1 MSPGQ
6 EAKCQPRIV
15 GQDQHLHFLTKQQ
28 SGVGGPINTKA
39 GITRPPKKTEGASSE
54 RTRTQAI
61 RTACFKVPKGA
72 SLKKSLGNFMVMPNC
87 KQHCDQC
94 RQPAATQR
102 RAARLRT
109 GTVLGQECDI
119 QYSSGRQQSSQDSKP
134 QHRAQNVTPSR
145 DGCTGAS

>member
-1 MSPGQ
+1 M
-6 EAKCQPRIV
+6 E
-15 GQDQHLHFLTKQQ
+15 DTL
-28 SGVGGPINTKA
+28 INTGLIDKSHKLEPRPGSEVPTKNCRPRSAPPLSHKAAKWGGADQSTHA

-72 SLKKSLGNFMVMPNC
+72 SLKKSPGNFMVMPNC

-102 RAARLRT
+102 KAARLRHRT
-109 GTVLGQECDI
+109 RPGMQHPVQLREAVKQP
-119 QYSSGRQQSSQDSKP
+119 RQ
-134 QHRAQNVTPSR
+134 
-145 DGCTGAS
+145 